1 MSEQRL
7 RAAQESCAK
16 ALREMWE
23 REGVVDPPEPP
34 RHYVVTF
41 DCVPSVAERVMQY
54 IAEQPT
60 ANRSFR
66 RYEMPAQ
73 RRQRCPT
80 RCGASSS
87 GRTSTCR

>member
-1 MSEQRL
+1 MREQRR
-7 RAAQESCAK
+7 RAGLEPCETG
-16 ALREMWE
+16 LLDLWE

-73 RRQRCPT
+73 RRQR
-80 RCGASSS
+80 
-87 GRTSTCR
+87 

>member
-23 REGVVDPPEPP
+23 REG
-34 RHYVVTF
+34 
-41 DCVPSVAERVMQY
+41 VAERVMQY

-73 RRQRCPT
+73 RRQR
-80 RCGASSS
+80 
-87 GRTSTCR
+87 

>member
-1 MSEQRL
+1 
-7 RAAQESCAK
+7 
-16 ALREMWE
+16 MWE

-66 RYEMPAQ
+66 RYEVPEQ
-73 RRQRCPT
+73 RRQR
-80 RCGASSS
+80 
-87 GRTSTCR
+87 